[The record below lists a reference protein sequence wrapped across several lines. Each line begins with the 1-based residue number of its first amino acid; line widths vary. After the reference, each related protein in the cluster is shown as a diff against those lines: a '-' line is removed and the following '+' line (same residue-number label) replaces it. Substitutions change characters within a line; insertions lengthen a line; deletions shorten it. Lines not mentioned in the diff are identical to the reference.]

1 MEQKTKMFASAILV
15 ALVVGS
21 MVGVAA
27 AIEPG
32 VYINGEDVTD
42 QFVEDRSELK
52 GAFTA
57 DSSSVRLAELYAQF
71 YLKYLINGC
80 DVDLYYNGS
89 GTTRISITVPTS
101 AEVNAQGERGSPQD
115 KDFQLLIQC
124 HKFLYIFFT
133 PGILL
138 S

>member
-21 MVGVAA
+21 MVGVVA

-42 QFVEDRSELK
+42 QFVEDRSELN

-57 DSSSVRLAELYAQF
+57 DSSSDRLAEMYAQF
-71 YLKYLINGC
+71 YLKYLKAGC
-80 DVDLYYNGS
+80 DVDLYYHGP
-89 GTTRISITVPTS
+89 GTTRISITVHVTT
-101 AEVNAQGERGSPQD
+101 D
-115 KDFQLLIQC
+115 
-124 HKFLYIFFT
+124 
-133 PGILL
+133 
-138 S
+138 